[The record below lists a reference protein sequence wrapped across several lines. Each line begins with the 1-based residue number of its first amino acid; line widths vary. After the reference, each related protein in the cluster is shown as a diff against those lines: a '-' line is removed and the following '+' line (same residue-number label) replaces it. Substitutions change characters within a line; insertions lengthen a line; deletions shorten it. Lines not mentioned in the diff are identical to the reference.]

1 MLQTINMKA
10 YWDDKLKAMLDFI
23 VNFFSYMVVD
33 NEYSYIEEKYTN
45 QIWQKHAQNI
55 IKIILYN
62 KILMRTC
69 LLIWL
74 SKRKRPF

>member
-1 MLQTINMKA
+1 MQGNVNISDVYNASNNMKA

-45 QIWQKHAQNI
+45 LIWQNVLRI
-55 IKIILYN
+55 
-62 KILMRTC
+62 
-69 LLIWL
+69 
-74 SKRKRPF
+74 

>member
-1 MLQTINMKA
+1 MNISDVYNASNNMKA

-45 QIWQKHAQNI
+45 LIWQNVLRI
-55 IKIILYN
+55 
-62 KILMRTC
+62 
-69 LLIWL
+69 
-74 SKRKRPF
+74 